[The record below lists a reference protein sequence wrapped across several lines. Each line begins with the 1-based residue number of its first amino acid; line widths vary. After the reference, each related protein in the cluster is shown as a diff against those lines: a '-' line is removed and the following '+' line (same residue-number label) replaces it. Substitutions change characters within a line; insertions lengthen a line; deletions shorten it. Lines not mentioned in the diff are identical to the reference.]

1 MTILLAVLG
10 LLLAGSLVYSLLSV
24 MAALRYLAVAR
35 TPQPAASEPISVL
48 KPLAGLDE
56 GLEENLRSF
65 FEQDYLQFE
74 LVFAVREE
82 SDPCVPLVR
91 RLCAEYVRVSS
102 RLILVGEPPY
112 LHAKVYSLARMIA
125 EARHELLVMSDSDI
139 RVRPD
144 FLRSVADEFADLFFS
159 RSAYHHHLHSVPTRR
174 SSRPGSSESRS
185 SGATTR

>member
-1 MTILLAVLG
+1 MLIVLAALG

-35 TPQPAASEPISVL
+35 MPQPAASEPISVL
-48 KPLAGLDE
+48 KPLSGLDE

-91 RLCAEYVRVSS
+91 RLCAEYARVPSP
-102 RLILVGEPPY
+102 LILFADPPY
-112 LHAKVYSLARMIA
+112 FHPKASPLA
-125 EARHELLVMSDSDI
+125 
-139 RVRPD
+139 
-144 FLRSVADEFADLFFS
+144 
-159 RSAYHHHLHSVPTRR
+159 
-174 SSRPGSSESRS
+174 
-185 SGATTR
+185 